1 MTIQSTT
8 STALRR
14 PGVFNEFKFRSA
26 GQQLVPLPQRVV
38 IIAEASSAGTATPEV
53 PVQIFDEDDADTKLG
68 KGSFAALMARVALA
82 QAKLVSAKGFSSPE
96 IWACPTIAPA
106 GGVAAVETITV
117 TGPATES
124 GNVVLR
130 VAGRLII
137 VGVTS
142 GDAQNTIAAAIE
154 AKLDELANTLPVT
167 ASVATNVVTCTNVT
181 KGVNGNDVAFELVS
195 KPAGVGIAFAQTVAG
210 TGTAP
215 ITNPLAAL
223 FDQRYH
229 ALALNNHTTG
239 DASTILTHVA
249 DAWGNAQKNYRFV
262 FLGERGS
269 LSTAQTLQ
277 ASYNAY
283 QVSIINC
290 EGTPSLP
297 GEIAVAA
304 AVATFAR
311 EKPNANLD
319 GERLA
324 LVKPSATLAFTNAE
338 VESALSGGVTPLTP
352 DGEFVKIER
361 LVTTQITLNSAAFE
375 PLRDLQYPRTSAY
388 IAEQVS
394 IGFLTGFVQ
403 EVLDDDPEADI
414 RARVRDM
421 VIGVHRAAQRDR
433 ILRDVD
439 DFLDEIQVEIAS
451 APAGRLIVSDPFR
464 VAGPLHQGVFVHTM
478 YQ

>member
-8 STALRR
+8 SAALRR
-14 PGVFNEFKFRSA
+14 PGVFNEFKFRSS

-38 IIAEASSAGTATPEV
+38 IVAEASLAATATPEV
-53 PVQIFDEDDADTKLG
+53 PIQIFDEDDGDTKLG

-82 QAKLVSAKGFSSPE
+82 QAKLISAKGFSSPE

-106 GGVAAVETITV
+106 GGLATVNTITV

-124 GNVVLR
+124 GNLVLR
-130 VAGRLII
+130 VAGRQIV

-142 GDAQNTIAAAIE
+142 ADAQNTIAAAIE

-181 KGVNGNDVAFELVS
+181 KGVNGNDVVFEVIS

-223 FDQRYH
+223 FDIRYH
-229 ALALNNHTTG
+229 AICLNNHVTG
-239 DASTILTHVA
+239 DAAVLLVHVA
-249 DAWGNAQKNYRFV
+249 DAWGNAQKNYRFA

-269 LSTAQTLQ
+269 LSTAQTLE
-277 ASYNAY
+277 ASYNDYRVA
-283 QVSIINC
+283 IINC

-297 GEIAVAA
+297 GELAIAA
-304 AVATFAR
+304 AVATFGR
-311 EKPNANLD
+311 DKPNANLD

-324 LVKPSATLAFTNAE
+324 LVPPSATLAFTNAE

-352 DGEFVKIER
+352 DGAFVKIER

-375 PLRDLQYPRTSAY
+375 PLRDLQYPRTAGY
-388 IAEQVS
+388 VAEQVA

-403 EVLDDDPEADI
+403 EVMDDDPDNDI

-421 VIGVHRAAQRDR
+421 VIEKHRAMQKDR

-439 DFLDEIQVEIAS
+439 DFLDQIQVELAS
-451 APAGRLIVSDPFR
+451 SPAGRLLVANPFR
-464 VAGPLHQGVFVHTM
+464 VAGPLHQGVFVNTM

>member
-8 STALRR
+8 SSSLRR

-38 IIAEASSAGTATPEV
+38 IVAEASSAGTATPEV
-53 PVQIFDEDDADTKLG
+53 PVQVFDEDDADTKAG
-68 KGSFAALMARVALA
+68 KGSPAALMARVALA
-82 QAKLVSAKGFSSPE
+82 QAKLISAKGFASPE
-96 IWACPTIAPA
+96 IWICPTIAPGA
-106 GGVAAVETITV
+106 GLQAVQTITI

-124 GNVVLR
+124 GNLILR
-130 VAGRLII
+130 IAGRQIV
-137 VGVTS
+137 VGVS
-142 GDAQNTIAAAIE
+142 NGDAQNTIASAIE
-154 AKLDELANTLPVT
+154 AKLDELVNTLPVT

-181 KGVNGNDVAFELVS
+181 KGVNGNDVAFELIS
-195 KPAGVGIAFAQTVAG
+195 KPAGVGVAFAQSVAG

-229 ALALNNHTTG
+229 AICLNNHVTG
-239 DASTILTHVA
+239 DAATILTHVA

-277 ASYNAY
+277 ASYNDY
-283 QVSIINC
+283 RVSIINC
-290 EGTPSLP
+290 EGSPSLP
-297 GEIAVAA
+297 GEIAIAA
-304 AVATFAR
+304 AVATFGR

-324 LVKPSATLAFTNAE
+324 LVPPSATLAFTNAE

-352 DGEFVKIER
+352 DGAFVKIER
-361 LVTTQITLNSAAFE
+361 LVTTQITLNAAAFE
-375 PLRDLQYPRTSAY
+375 PLRDLQYPRTAAY
-388 IAEQVS
+388 VAEQIS
-394 IGFLTGFVQ
+394 IGFATGFVQ
-403 EVLDDDPEADI
+403 EVMDDDPDNDI

-421 VIGVHRAAQRDR
+421 VIEKHRAMASDH

-439 DFLDEIQVEIAS
+439 SFLDQIQVEFATT
-451 APAGRLIVSDPFR
+451 PAGRLIVSNPFR